1 VPSNPYR
8 STGIAILVV
17 LLIIGGLA
25 YAGFRTF
32 ERLTAA
38 PPPPPGCEAGTVAQN
53 YDLDTSQ
60 AAIASTIAGVAV
72 RHHLPQR
79 ALTIAYATALQES
92 DLENLDYGDRDS
104 VGVFQQRT
112 SQGWGTVAQIE
123 NPVYATTRFFEALVK
138 VPKYTKIPVY
148 VAAQDVQHSADGS
161 AYGQYDYVAADFASA
176 FTTEGGVWC
185 WYQPAANQ
193 HADVTAAE
201 QDMRATFGAL
211 TGTTGRSAKM
221 MFNVRGNEAW
231 TVADWLVTHAQ
242 QYDISY
248 VQYGGYQW
256 KAAAGSMGWR
266 PDPGKQ
272 GPGPVS
278 SSIVAG

>member
-1 VPSNPYR
+1 MPSNPYR

-38 PPPPPGCEAGTVAQN
+38 PPPPPGCEAGTAAQN

-60 AAIASTIAGVAV
+60 AAIASTIAGVAA

-79 ALTIAYATALQES
+79 ALTVAYATALQES

-112 SQGWGTVAQIE
+112 SQGWGTVAEIE
-123 NPVYATTRFFEALVK
+123 NPVYATTRFFGALVQ
-138 VPKYTKIPVY
+138 VPKYTKIPID

-161 AYGQYDYVAADFASA
+161 AYGQYDYVAADFATA
-176 FTTEGGVWC
+176 FTTRGGVWC
-185 WYQPAANQ
+185 WYQTTATQ
-193 HADVTAAE
+193 HPDVGAAE
-201 QDMRATFGAL
+201 QDMRATFGSL

-221 MFNVRGNEAW
+221 SFKVRGDEAW

-242 QYDISY
+242 EYDISY
-248 VQYGGYQW
+248 VQYAGYEW
-256 KAAAGSMGWR
+256 KAAAGSMGWQ
-266 PDPGKQ
+266 PEPGQ
-272 GPGPVS
+272 HSPGPVS

>member
-1 VPSNPYR
+1 V
-8 STGIAILVV
+8 VV

-32 ERLTAA
+32 ERLTAT
-38 PPPPPGCEAGTVAQN
+38 PPPPPGCEAGTAAQN

-60 AAIASTIAGVAV
+60 AAIASTIAGVAA

-92 DLENLDYGDRDS
+92 DLENLSYGDRDS

-112 SQGWGTVAQIE
+112 SQGWGSVAQIE
-123 NPVYATTRFFEALVK
+123 NPVYATTRFFEALVA
-138 VPKYTKIPVY
+138 VPKYTKLPID

-161 AYGQYDYVAADFASA
+161 AYGQFDYIAADFATA
-176 FTTEGGVWC
+176 FTTRGGVWC
-185 WYQPAANQ
+185 WYQPTATQ
-193 HADVTAAE
+193 HASVAATE

-221 MFNVRGNEAW
+221 RFNVRGNEAW

-242 QYDISY
+242 QYEISY
-248 VQYGGYQW
+248 VQYAGYEW
-256 KAAAGSMGWR
+256 KAEAGSMGWR
-266 PDPGKQ
+266 RD
-272 GPGPVS
+272 PGPVS

>member
-38 PPPPPGCEAGTVAQN
+38 PPPPPGCEAGTAAQN

-60 AAIASTIAGVAV
+60 AAIASTIAGVAA

-92 DLENLDYGDRDS
+92 DLENLGYGDRDS

-123 NPVYATTRFFEALVK
+123 NPVYATTRFFGALVE
-138 VPKYTKIPVY
+138 VPKYTKLPID

-161 AYGQYDYVAADFASA
+161 AYGQYDYVAAA
-176 FTTEGGVWC
+176 FTTAFTTRGGVWC
-185 WYQPAANQ
+185 WYQPTATQ
-193 HADVTAAE
+193 HVNVAAAE
-201 QDMRATFGAL
+201 RDMRATFGAL

-221 MFNVRGNEAW
+221 SFNVRGDEAW

-242 QYDISY
+242 QYEISY
-248 VQYGGYQW
+248 VQYAGYEW
-256 KAAAGSMGWR
+256 KATAGSMGWQ
-266 PDPGKQ
+266 PDPGQ
-272 GPGPVS
+272 HSPGPVS